1 MNKPEIKEI
10 YQNYPLSLLLEA
22 DPDIKKIEKYLNKG
36 RCFAVFD
43 GPRTIGVYVL
53 KDLKNKTAE
62 IMNIAVS
69 EQYRRQGL
77 GRLLI
82 QDAITRARNDGF
94 ETLLIATGKDSF
106 QQYFYVSCGFSV
118 YETDEGYFS
127 RAYTQPVVDN
137 GVVLT
142 DLARLSLKL

>member
-43 GPRTIGVYVL
+43 GLRTIGVYVL

-69 EQYRRQGL
+69 EQYRRQGV

-106 QQYFYVSCGFSV
+106 QQYFYESCGFSV

-127 RAYTQPVVDN
+127 RAYPQPVVDN
-137 GVVLT
+137 GVILT
-142 DLARLSLKL
+142 DLVRLSLKL